1 MLISSRFSF
10 MMTVDLTSS
19 PDMPIASASL
29 SSAASM
35 MADTGCLMPRFT
47 TL

>member
-1 MLISSRFSF
+1 

-19 PDMPIASASL
+19 PDMPMTSTLFSC
-29 SSAASM
+29 AASTI
-35 MADTGCLMPRFT
+35 AAIGCLMPMLT